1 MLFDA
6 FLACTQLV
14 EVYYRNLPDES
25 DNHVLELA
33 VAAGSA
39 TILTFNR
46 RDFSRG
52 ELRSARQQAPVR
64 TLWGASP
71 SLARLAAQ
79 AFTAC

>member
-1 MLFDA
+1 
-6 FLACTQLV
+6 
-14 EVYYRNLPDES
+14 LPEES

-52 ELRSARQQAPVR
+52 ELRFPDVALQ
-64 TLWGASP
+64 SP
-71 SLARLAAQ
+71 ANWLKEN
-79 AFTAC
+79 